1 MNNQLVS
8 TVIHNDNTDNSIT
21 TNLTEYGN
29 GDYTLTLDVPESQET
44 LWCEFKL

>member
-8 TVIHNDNTDNSIT
+8 TVIHNDNTDNSTT

-29 GDYTLTLDVPESQET
+29 GDYTLPLDVPESQET